1 MNAPTNK
8 TQNASF
14 RQRGYLKPGTQ
25 EIETV
30 YGASPAPAGM
40 TLVWDHWI
48 VSTSTTV
55 DYANQDVAVAP
66 PSEPVAEASSAA
78 TPEPVLP
85 VGASSAV

>member
-30 YGASPAPAGM
+30 YGASPAPEGM

-55 DYANQDVAVAP
+55 DYANQDQ
-66 PSEPVAEASSAA
+66 PVAEASSAA

-85 VGASSAV
+85 VGASSTV